1 MAQAHSQ
8 MLVLHYL
15 NDRNFHHKFDYF
27 VLLVL
32 IQSTKNRSPGCYSKM
47 HQYPGRPH
55 NSESS
60 DFGFQLIFDKL
71 YHHLAYQLAL
81 RYSVELD
88 DVYLVGTPGS

>member
-15 NDRNFHHKFDYF
+15 NVRNFHHKFDYF

-32 IQSTKNRSPGCYSKM
+32 IQSTKNRYLGCYCSRI
-47 HQYPGRPH
+47 HQIPGRPH

-60 DFGFQLIFDKL
+60 DYGFQLIFDKL
-71 YHHLAYQLAL
+71 YHQLAFQLAL
-81 RYSVELD
+81 RY
-88 DVYLVGTPGS
+88 